1 MYGLFFKN
9 QNKLYICIE
18 KSKFLLNAQ
27 IGQYNKVE
35 RMEKQQDRIR
45 IKDIAQMAG
54 VSVGTV
60 DRVLHSRSGVS
71 ESSRIKVEE
80 ILEKLNYQPNMYAS
94 ALASNKKYRFAYLLP
109 SHNEGDYWKDV
120 ERGMQQAIARFSDF
134 NVSLSDY
141 YYDQYESGAF
151 IESGMRILDAQPDGV
166 ILSPTVEE
174 ETERFVNLLR
184 EAGIPYVFIDS
195 NISRLEPL
203 AFYGQHAQRSGYFA
217 ARMLR
222 LLAKG
227 EPEIVIFRQINE
239 GRLGSNQQ
247 LHREE
252 GFYEYMKEHCPELK
266 MWELNLYAKQ
276 PGEDASLL
284 DDFFAAHPN
293 VKCGITFNSK
303 AYIIGEYM
311 QRHGRTDFHL
321 MGYDLL
327 RRNVACLKAGSIDF
341 VITQQ
346 PTVQGYNSIE
356 CLCNHLI
363 LRKKVKDCNY
373 MPINLITTEN
383 IDFYFDAHVNE

>member
-1 MYGLFFKN
+1 
-9 QNKLYICIE
+9 
-18 KSKFLLNAQ
+18 
-27 IGQYNKVE
+27 
-35 RMEKQQDRIR
+35 
-45 IKDIAQMAG
+45 MAG

-247 LHREE
+247 LYREE

-327 RRNVACLKAGSIDF
+327 RRNVACLKARSIDF

>member
-1 MYGLFFKN
+1 
-9 QNKLYICIE
+9 
-18 KSKFLLNAQ
+18 
-27 IGQYNKVE
+27 
-35 RMEKQQDRIR
+35 MEKQQDRIR

-80 ILEKLNYQPNMYAS
+80 ILKKLNYQPNMYAS

-120 ERGMQQAIARFSDF
+120 ERGMQQAITRFSDF

-151 IESGMRILDAQPDGV
+151 IESGMRILEAQPDGV

-174 ETERFVNLLR
+174 ETEQFVNQLR

-195 NISRLEPL
+195 NIARLEPL

-327 RRNVACLKAGSIDF
+327 RRNVACLKAGSCFDGFSCMKGRNSHRHVVGRIDSQISCFHINSDVIRLF
-341 VITQQ
+341 VDMR
-346 PTVQGYNSIE
+346 IE
-356 CLCNHLI
+356 IEIDVFRSNQVDRHVVAILHLLAQNHLPAT
-363 LRKKVKDCNY
+363 R
-373 MPINLITTEN
+373 
-383 IDFYFDAHVNE
+383 

>member
-1 MYGLFFKN
+1 
-9 QNKLYICIE
+9 
-18 KSKFLLNAQ
+18 
-27 IGQYNKVE
+27 
-35 RMEKQQDRIR
+35 
-45 IKDIAQMAG
+45 
-54 VSVGTV
+54 
-60 DRVLHSRSGVS
+60 
-71 ESSRIKVEE
+71 
-80 ILEKLNYQPNMYAS
+80 
-94 ALASNKKYRFAYLLP
+94 
-109 SHNEGDYWKDV
+109 
-120 ERGMQQAIARFSDF
+120 MQQAIARFSDF

>member
-1 MYGLFFKN
+1 
-9 QNKLYICIE
+9 
-18 KSKFLLNAQ
+18 
-27 IGQYNKVE
+27 
-35 RMEKQQDRIR
+35 MEKQQDRIR

-80 ILEKLNYQPNMYAS
+80 ILKKLNYQPNMYAS

-120 ERGMQQAIARFSDF
+120 ERGMQQAITRFSDF
-134 NVSLSDY
+134 SVSLSDY

-151 IESGMRILDAQPDGV
+151 IESGMRILEAQPDGV

-174 ETERFVNLLR
+174 ETEQFVNLLR

-195 NISRLEPL
+195 NIARLEPL

-222 LLAKG
+222 LLASG

-341 VITQQ
+341 VIAQQ

>member
-1 MYGLFFKN
+1 
-9 QNKLYICIE
+9 
-18 KSKFLLNAQ
+18 
-27 IGQYNKVE
+27 
-35 RMEKQQDRIR
+35 MEKQQDRIR

-80 ILEKLNYQPNMYAS
+80 ILKKLNYQPNMYAS

-120 ERGMQQAIARFSDF
+120 EHGMQQAITRFSDF

-195 NISRLEPL
+195 NIARLEPL

-311 QRHGRTDFHL
+311 QRYGRTDFQL

-327 RRNVACLKAGSIDF
+327 RRNMACLKAGSIDF
-341 VITQQ
+341 IIAQQ

-356 CLCNHLI
+356 CLCSHLI

>member
-1 MYGLFFKN
+1 MK
-9 QNKLYICIE
+9 
-18 KSKFLLNAQ
+18 
-27 IGQYNKVE
+27 
-35 RMEKQQDRIR
+35 
-45 IKDIAQMAG
+45 
-54 VSVGTV
+54 
-60 DRVLHSRSGVS
+60 
-71 ESSRIKVEE
+71 
-80 ILEKLNYQPNMYAS
+80 KLNYQPNMYAS
-94 ALASNKKYRFAYLLP
+94 ALASNKKYRFCLSAP

-120 ERGMQQAIARFSDF
+120 ERGMQQAITRFSDF

-151 IESGMRILDAQPDGV
+151 IESGMRILEAQPDGV

-174 ETERFVNLLR
+174 ETERFVSLLR
-184 EAGIPYVFIDS
+184 EAGFRMYLLIRILPGWSRWLSTDS
-195 NISRLEPL
+195 MP
-203 AFYGQHAQRSGYFA
+203 SGRIFCRRPRCCA
-217 ARMLR
+217 CWLVANRKL
-222 LLAKG
+222 
-227 EPEIVIFRQINE
+227 VIFRQINE
-239 GRLGSNQQ
+239 GRLRFQNQQ

-266 MWELNLYAKQ
+266 MWELNLCPNSRVKMLRCWTI
-276 PGEDASLL
+276 S
-284 DDFFAAHPN
+284 FAAHPN

-327 RRNVACLKAGSIDF
+327 RRNVACLKEGVIDF
-341 VITQQ
+341 IIAQQ

>member
-1 MYGLFFKN
+1 
-9 QNKLYICIE
+9 
-18 KSKFLLNAQ
+18 
-27 IGQYNKVE
+27 
-35 RMEKQQDRIR
+35 
-45 IKDIAQMAG
+45 
-54 VSVGTV
+54 
-60 DRVLHSRSGVS
+60 
-71 ESSRIKVEE
+71 
-80 ILEKLNYQPNMYAS
+80 
-94 ALASNKKYRFAYLLP
+94 
-109 SHNEGDYWKDV
+109 
-120 ERGMQQAIARFSDF
+120 MQQAITRFSDF

-151 IESGMRILDAQPDGV
+151 IESGMRILEAQPDGV

-174 ETERFVNLLR
+174 ETERFVSLLR

-195 NISRLEPL
+195 NIARLEPL

-222 LLAKG
+222 LLASG

-327 RRNVACLKAGSIDF
+327 RRNVACLKAGVIDF
-341 VITQQ
+341 IIAQQ

>member
-1 MYGLFFKN
+1 
-9 QNKLYICIE
+9 
-18 KSKFLLNAQ
+18 
-27 IGQYNKVE
+27 
-35 RMEKQQDRIR
+35 MEKQQDRIR

-80 ILEKLNYQPNMYAS
+80 ILKKLNYQPNMYAS

-120 ERGMQQAIARFSDF
+120 ERGMQQAIIRFSDF

-174 ETERFVNLLR
+174 ETEQFVNLLR

-195 NISRLEPL
+195 NIARLEPL

-284 DDFFAAHPN
+284 EDFFAAHPN
-293 VKCGITFNSK
+293 VRCGITFNSK

-341 VITQQ
+341 VIAQQ

>member
-1 MYGLFFKN
+1 
-9 QNKLYICIE
+9 
-18 KSKFLLNAQ
+18 
-27 IGQYNKVE
+27 
-35 RMEKQQDRIR
+35 MEKQQDRIR

-80 ILEKLNYQPNMYAS
+80 ILKKLNYQPNMYAS

-120 ERGMQQAIARFSDF
+120 ERGMRQAITRFSDF

-174 ETERFVNLLR
+174 ETEQFVNLLR

-195 NISRLEPL
+195 NIARLEPL

-227 EPEIVIFRQINE
+227 EPEIVLFRQINE

-341 VITQQ
+341 VIAQQ

>member
-1 MYGLFFKN
+1 
-9 QNKLYICIE
+9 
-18 KSKFLLNAQ
+18 
-27 IGQYNKVE
+27 
-35 RMEKQQDRIR
+35 MEKQQDRIR

-80 ILEKLNYQPNMYAS
+80 ILKKLNYQPNMYAS

-120 ERGMQQAIARFSDF
+120 ERGMQQAITRFSDF

-151 IESGMRILDAQPDGV
+151 IESGMHILEAQPDGV

-174 ETERFVNLLR
+174 ETEQFVNQLR

-195 NISRLEPL
+195 NIARLEPL

-222 LLAKG
+222 LLASG

-327 RRNVACLKAGSIDF
+327 RRNVACLKEGVIDF
-341 VITQQ
+341 IIAQQ

>member
-1 MYGLFFKN
+1 
-9 QNKLYICIE
+9 
-18 KSKFLLNAQ
+18 
-27 IGQYNKVE
+27 
-35 RMEKQQDRIR
+35 MEKQQDRIR

-80 ILEKLNYQPNMYAS
+80 ILKKLNYQPNMYAS

-120 ERGMQQAIARFSDF
+120 ERGMQQAITRFSDF
-134 NVSLSDY
+134 NVFLSDY

-174 ETERFVNLLR
+174 ETEQFVNLLR

-195 NISRLEPL
+195 NIARLEPL

-227 EPEIVIFRQINE
+227 EPEIVLFRQINE

-341 VITQQ
+341 VIAQQ

>member
-1 MYGLFFKN
+1 
-9 QNKLYICIE
+9 
-18 KSKFLLNAQ
+18 
-27 IGQYNKVE
+27 
-35 RMEKQQDRIR
+35 MEKQQDRIR

-80 ILEKLNYQPNMYAS
+80 ILKKLNYQPNMYAS

-120 ERGMQQAIARFSDF
+120 ERGMQQAITRFSDF

-151 IESGMRILDAQPDGV
+151 IESGMRILEAQPDGV

-174 ETERFVNLLR
+174 ETERFVSLLR

-195 NISRLEPL
+195 NIARLEPL

-222 LLAKG
+222 LLASG

-247 LHREE
+247 LIVKR
-252 GFYEYMKEHCPELK
+252 
-266 MWELNLYAKQ
+266 
-276 PGEDASLL
+276 ASM
-284 DDFFAAHPN
+284 N
-293 VKCGITFNSK
+293 T
-303 AYIIGEYM
+303 
-311 QRHGRTDFHL
+311 
-321 MGYDLL
+321 
-327 RRNVACLKAGSIDF
+327 
-341 VITQQ
+341 
-346 PTVQGYNSIE
+346 
-356 CLCNHLI
+356 
-363 LRKKVKDCNY
+363 
-373 MPINLITTEN
+373 
-383 IDFYFDAHVNE
+383 

>member
-1 MYGLFFKN
+1 
-9 QNKLYICIE
+9 
-18 KSKFLLNAQ
+18 
-27 IGQYNKVE
+27 
-35 RMEKQQDRIR
+35 MEKQQDRIR

-80 ILEKLNYQPNMYAS
+80 ILKKLNYQPNMYAS

-120 ERGMQQAIARFSDF
+120 ERGMQQAITRFSDF
-134 NVSLSDY
+134 NVALSDY

-151 IESGMRILDAQPDGV
+151 IESGMRILEAQPDGV

-174 ETERFVNLLR
+174 ETEQFVNQLR

-195 NISRLEPL
+195 NIARLEPL

-341 VITQQ
+341 VIAQQ